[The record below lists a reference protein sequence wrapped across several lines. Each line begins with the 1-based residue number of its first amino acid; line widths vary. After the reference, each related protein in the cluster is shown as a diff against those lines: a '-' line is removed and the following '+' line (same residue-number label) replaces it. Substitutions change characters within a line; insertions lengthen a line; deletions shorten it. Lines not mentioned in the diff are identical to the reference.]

1 MWRFWKGNCILRV
14 HMYLLS
20 WLKTNFLCIT
30 SILSPKSMSKLINVN
45 CLHFIGCQNY
55 TNVLINRVSYQI
67 QVTAL
72 LPFFLSILHL
82 LLQLS
87 KIMLWSTV
95 KLLLAIVMSI
105 IFGPLKT
112 LPRSSK
118 SCDCVTFQGSQ
129 VSSFDFSTLYTSL
142 PHDLIKAKVLSLVN
156 WCFNRESKSYLCTSL
171 KAGFFSNKKY
181 DSYRCW
187 SCAELCEAFTFLM
200 ENIYVQFDGMVYQ
213 QIVGFPMGTNCAPL
227 IADLFLYCYERDFMS
242 DLQKSKRHD
251 LIDMFN
257 DTSRYLDDIFTIDNP
272 EFEKYIPDIYP
283 AELQL
288 NKANTSDKETSFLDL
303 NIKVIGSDI
312 HTSVYDKRDDF
323 GFPIVNFPWLS
334 GDVPR
339 LPSYGIYISQL
350 VRFARCCTSVLDFHS
365 KNLQIT
371 SKLLTQGY
379 RYHKLR
385 KTFGK
390 FFRSYSELLSKFGDI
405 SFQEYV
411 FKGISHPVFYGD
423 LVYKLRRVKDTPN
436 FISSGSK
443 IVKRLRRRQYDP
455 SIIET
460 TIGLVLGPCT
470 ALCRLFLKHCT
481 LTNKAVGT
489 IWRALSKPP
498 QRRQGPDLRPLWLL
512 VGTPSAIRP
521 ELAFSR
527 AEHSLPYSDVT
538 IYIFCYIIFII
549 YALRVT
555 IFMTSPL
562 GVAVGLLSI

>member
-1 MWRFWKGNCILRV
+1 M
-14 HMYLLS
+14 
-20 WLKTNFLCIT
+20 
-30 SILSPKSMSKLINVN
+30 
-45 CLHFIGCQNY
+45 
-55 TNVLINRVSYQI
+55 
-67 QVTAL
+67 
-72 LPFFLSILHL
+72 
-82 LLQLS
+82 
-87 KIMLWSTV
+87 
-95 KLLLAIVMSI
+95 
-105 IFGPLKT
+105 
-112 LPRSSK
+112 
-118 SCDCVTFQGSQ
+118 VTF
-129 VSSFDFSTLYTSL
+129 
-142 PHDLIKAKVLSLVN
+142 
-156 WCFNRESKSYLCTSL
+156 
-171 KAGFFSNKKY
+171 
-181 DSYRCW
+181 
-187 SCAELCEAFTFLM
+187 
-200 ENIYVQFDGMVYQ
+200 
-213 QIVGFPMGTNCAPL
+213 
-227 IADLFLYCYERDFMS
+227 
-242 DLQKSKRHD
+242 
-251 LIDMFN
+251 
-257 DTSRYLDDIFTIDNP
+257 
-272 EFEKYIPDIYP
+272 
-283 AELQL
+283 
-288 NKANTSDKETSFLDL
+288 
-303 NIKVIGSDI
+303 
-312 HTSVYDKRDDF
+312 
-323 GFPIVNFPWLS
+323 
-334 GDVPR
+334 PR

-455 SIIET
+455 LIIET

-527 AEHSLPYSDVT
+527 AEHSLPYSDVN
-538 IYIFCYIIFII
+538 IYIFLLYYIYHLCLTCNDFYDLSAWGGCWFVVYIRRFI
-549 YALRVT
+549 YKFLNVCP
-555 IFMTSPL
+555 FD
-562 GVAVGLLSI
+562 

>member
-1 MWRFWKGNCILRV
+1 MGRWARKPVN
-14 HMYLLS
+14 HTS
-20 WLKTNFLCIT
+20 WVAVVTPT
-30 SILSPKSMSKLINVN
+30 DRPKSVRNRCVIELFCDVVNVYV
-45 CLHFIGCQNY
+45 I
-55 TNVLINRVSYQI
+55 
-67 QVTAL
+67 
-72 LPFFLSILHL
+72 LPFWQF
-82 LLQLS
+82 
-87 KIMLWSTV
+87 
-95 KLLLAIVMSI
+95 
-105 IFGPLKT
+105 
-112 LPRSSK
+112 
-118 SCDCVTFQGSQ
+118 C
-129 VSSFDFSTLYTSL
+129 
-142 PHDLIKAKVLSLVN
+142 
-156 WCFNRESKSYLCTSL
+156 WCRGFCHWTES
-171 KAGFFSNKKY
+171 
-181 DSYRCW
+181 
-187 SCAELCEAFTFLM
+187 
-200 ENIYVQFDGMVYQ
+200 
-213 QIVGFPMGTNCAPL
+213 
-227 IADLFLYCYERDFMS
+227 DLFLF
-242 DLQKSKRHD
+242 

-272 EFEKYIPDIYP
+272 EFEKHIPDIYQ

-312 HTSVYDKRDDF
+312 HTSVYDRRDDF

-371 SKLLTQGY
+371 SKLLIQGY

-405 SFQEYV
+405 SFQEYLS
-411 FKGISHPVFYGD
+411 KGISHQVFYGD

-436 FISSGSK
+436 FFSSGSK

-455 SIIET
+455 VIIER
-460 TIGLVLGPCT
+460 TIGLVFGPST
-470 ALCRLFLKHCT
+470 AWYEPFLKHCT

-489 IWRALSKPP
+489 LWRALSKPP
-498 QRRQGPDLRPLWLL
+498 QRRQGPDLCPLWLL
-512 VGTPSAIRP
+512 VETSSAIIP

-527 AEHSLPYSDVT
+527 AEHSRPYSDVAK
-538 IYIFCYIIFII
+538 IYFWYILFIN
-549 YALRVT
+549 YAVCVL